1 MTYQTRVTK
10 GMSSHARYNLGV
22 LYQRRGEEDRALLL
36 IRNAYNLNPKFD
48 EAKEALR
55 KLGAQEK
62 KTGLGAE
69 WFDWWFETIIVKK
82 KRKKERTLRRKMPI
96 KPLARFIPTAKL
108 VIALALIAIIIT
120 SIGKL
125 SFDLYLHDPITHLLN
140 RLGYKDIQMMVN
152 DTIAIVHP
160 HDYDAH

>member
-1 MTYQTRVTK
+1 
-10 GMSSHARYNLGV
+10 MSSHARYNLGV

-82 KRKKERTLRRKMPI
+82 KRKKERTLRRKNAH
-96 KPLARFIPTAKL
+96 KT
-108 VIALALIAIIIT
+108 V
-120 SIGKL
+120 GKIY
-125 SFDLYLHDPITHLLN
+125 SYSKACDCPSLN
-140 RLGYKDIQMMVN
+140 SNHNYFYR
-152 DTIAIVHP
+152 
-160 HDYDAH
+160 